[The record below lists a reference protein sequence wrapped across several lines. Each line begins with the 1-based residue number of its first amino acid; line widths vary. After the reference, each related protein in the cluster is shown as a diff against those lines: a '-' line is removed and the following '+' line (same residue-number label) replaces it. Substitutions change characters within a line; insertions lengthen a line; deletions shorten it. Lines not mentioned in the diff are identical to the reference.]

1 MKKDDYS
8 DLIDQY
14 TEALVNYHEIE
25 FRYNGREYEMEREP
39 DGQYSIWEF
48 EPDATS
54 GTKIATVKTPEEIFR
69 SFFKYQLTDYNKC
82 VIIKKQ
88 YKKHPHKA

>member
-1 MKKDDYS
+1 MKTEDYS
-8 DLIDQY
+8 DLIAQY

-25 FRYNGREYEMEREP
+25 FKYNGREYEMEREP

-54 GTKIATVKTPEEIFR
+54 GTKIATVKTPEEIFTIKC
-69 SFFKYQLTDYNKC
+69 FGGKTILEIDDGVTDAI
-82 VIIKKQ
+82 VF
-88 YKKHPHKA
+88 